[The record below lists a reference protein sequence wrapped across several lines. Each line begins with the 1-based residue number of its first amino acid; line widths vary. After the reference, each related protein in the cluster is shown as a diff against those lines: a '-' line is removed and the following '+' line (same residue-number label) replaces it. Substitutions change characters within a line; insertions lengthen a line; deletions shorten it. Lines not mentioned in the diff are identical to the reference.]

1 LYGGGGVVHG
11 LHFPAPDDVS
21 LVVLLVHEH
30 KTLATALW
38 HARHPRA
45 RPTHQ
50 GHVRVRDMRFG
61 GGGGRVAQ
69 AAPVPDGRRRRRGGG
84 GRRQCGR
91 LVAVIVVRRDAVH
104 Q

>member
-11 LHFPAPDDVS
+11 LHFPAPDDVA

-30 KTLATALW
+30 KTFSTALR

-45 RPTHQ
+45 RPAHQ
-50 GHVRVRDMRFG
+50 RHVRVRDMRFG
-61 GGGGRVAQ
+61 GGGGRVSQ
-69 AAPVPDGRRRRRGGG
+69 AAPVLDGRRSGG
-84 GRRQCGR
+84 GRGRCGR
-91 LVAVIVVRRDAVH
+91 FVAVIVVRRDAVH